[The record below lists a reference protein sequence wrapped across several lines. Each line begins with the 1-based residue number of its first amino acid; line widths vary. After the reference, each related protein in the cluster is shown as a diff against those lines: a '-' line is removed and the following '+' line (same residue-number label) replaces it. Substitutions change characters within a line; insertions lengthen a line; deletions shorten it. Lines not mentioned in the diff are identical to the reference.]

1 MPNENK
7 KEFGQKINDLRSIA
21 ESKLNNLK
29 GSKNGNKKSE
39 EDLSKPTRA
48 DSVGSHHPLSIIK
61 REIEDILK
69 KLAFQFQ
76 KARKLKMIGIISQH

>member
-1 MPNENK
+1 MHYLGGANENK
-7 KEFGQKINDLRSIA
+7 KEFGQKINDLRTIA

-29 GSKNGNKKSE
+29 GSNKKPVNKKSE

-61 REIEDILK
+61 RIEDIFK

-76 KARKLKMIGIISQH
+76 KARN